1 MSQELTEGVTGGVPP
16 VGAAVAGLSTAPRE
30 DTTGPRGLGPVG
42 WLRWTWRQLTSM
54 RTALILL
61 FLLAVAAIPGSVFP
75 QRLQNLPAVNAYL
88 RENPTWGPIAER
100 LGLFEVYGSPWFAA
114 IYVLLFVSL
123 IGCVVPRTLQHLR
136 VLRQPP
142 PVAPRHLTR
151 LPEHTTLTSSASP
164 EVVLAATRDRL
175 RSRRWR
181 VRTSVPDG
189 WVAAEK
195 GYAREAGNLLFHV
208 ALLGIL
214 VAVAVGS
221 LLGFSGKVLVKVGSG
236 FANVPSQYDSF
247 SPGRL
252 TDVAGMPPMSM
263 TLDSFE
269 ATYQRG
275 GAQDGAPRDFRA
287 TVTSR
292 ETPDSTPVTQTVEV
306 NEPLEVGGVK
316 MFLVGHGYAP
326 TITVTDK
333 DGEVV
338 FRDSVVFLPQDG
350 AFTST
355 GVVKVPDMDPPLAL
369 QGFFLPTAAVDE
381 VRGPYSSFP
390 AADNPAVFL
399 SAWTGDL
406 RLDTVPNVYQL
417 DTSDMEQLG
426 IKALVPGQSWTVP
439 DSGATVTFDGYLEY
453 ASFSVAHDPGK
464 EPALV
469 ASVLAII
476 GLTLSLL
483 VRRRRVWVRARA
495 DGEGVTVVELA
506 GLSRTEHVSVRP
518 DLDELVAAVPD
529 VAPEPASATTQDAQE
544 GP

>member
-1 MSQELTEGVTGGVPP
+1 MRDPELLSDGSAT
-16 VGAAVAGLSTAPRE
+16 GLSTAPRE
-30 DTTGPRGLGPVG
+30 DERGPRGLGAVG

-75 QRLQNLPAVNAYL
+75 QRLQNLPAVNNYL
-88 RENPTWGPIAER
+88 REYPTWGPIAER

-142 PVAPRHLTR
+142 PAAPRHLSR
-151 LPEHTTLTSSASP
+151 LPDHVILTSAAAP
-164 EVVLAATRDRL
+164 EEVLAATRDRL

-181 VRTSVPDG
+181 VRTSEPSDG

-214 VAVAVGS
+214 AAVAVGS
-221 LLGFSGKVLVKVGSG
+221 LFGFSGKVLVKVGSG

-252 TDVAGMPPMSM
+252 TDVADMPPISM
-263 TLDSFE
+263 RLDSFE

-275 GAQDGAPRDFRA
+275 GTQDGSPRDFTA

-292 ETPDSTPVTQTVEV
+292 ETPESEPVTQVVQV

-355 GVVKVPDMDPPLAL
+355 GVVKVPDMDRPLAL
-369 QGFFLPTAAVDE
+369 QGYFLPTAAVDE

-399 SAWTGDL
+399 SAWAGDL

-417 DTSDMEQLG
+417 DTSGMEQLG
-426 IKALVPGQSWTVP
+426 IKALLPGESWEVP
-439 DSGATVTFDGYLEY
+439 DTGASVRLDGYVEY

-464 EPALV
+464 EPALI
-469 ASVLAII
+469 ASLLAII

-483 VRRRRVWVRARA
+483 VRRRRVWVRARTDTA
-495 DGEGVTVVELA
+495 GVTVVELA
-506 GLSRTEHVSVRP
+506 GLSRTEHASVRT
-518 DLDELVAAVPD
+518 DLDELVAAVPAAVAAPDAAPD
-529 VAPEPASATTQDAQE
+529 VSATTQEA
-544 GP
+544 P